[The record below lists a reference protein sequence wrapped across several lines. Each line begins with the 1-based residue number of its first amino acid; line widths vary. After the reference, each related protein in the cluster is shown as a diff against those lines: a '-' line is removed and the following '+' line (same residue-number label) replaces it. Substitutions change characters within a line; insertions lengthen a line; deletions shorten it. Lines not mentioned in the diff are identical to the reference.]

1 MRLVTVAHGTR
12 KSSGNAIAAEL
23 TAHAAQR
30 LGVEAVCSYVEL
42 CDPLFAEVVAGSR
55 EPTVAVPLLLSTGF
69 HIRTDLPE
77 MAERAGGPLTLGR
90 PFGPHRQVARAQAAR
105 LLEAGA
111 TPGSRVVL
119 VAAGSSDE
127 LATRDQERAAE
138 LLAAEWRG
146 EVVVATLTARGARPA
161 EVVRDGDVVSPYL
174 LSPGYFADRARRE
187 SLDAGAALVADVLG
201 VHPLLVDLLC
211 ARYEA
216 LAAAVAGPPRAAG

>member
-12 KSSGNAIAAEL
+12 KASGNAIAAEL
-23 TAHAAQR
+23 TALAGER

-42 CDPLFAEVVAGSR
+42 CEPLFAEVVAGSS

-69 HIRTDLPE
+69 HIRTDLPS
-77 MAERAGGPLTLGR
+77 MAEGAGGALTLGR

-111 TPGSRVVL
+111 DPGSRVVL

-138 LLAAEWRG
+138 LLADEWRG
-146 EVVVATLTARGARPA
+146 EVEVATLTARGRRPA
-161 EVVRDGDVVSPYL
+161 EVVRDGDAVSPYL
-174 LSPGYFADRARRE
+174 LSPGYFADKARTQARE
-187 SLDAGAALVADVLG
+187 AGAGVVADVLG
-201 VHPLLVDLLC
+201 THPLLVDLLC
-211 ARYEA
+211 SRFTALRSAAR
-216 LAAAVAGPPRAAG
+216 